1 MNDKNKKVWKLSTYL
16 QLCLVVC
23 GGVFLIGCNEQER
36 GFALPEGNIE
46 QGKAAYTRLS
56 CNECHSISEIPW
68 KGGRDSLNIQ
78 LGGELPTK
86 KTYGE
91 LVTSV
96 INPSHK
102 IAMPYTHKNG
112 TSTTAAGLSK
122 MNNYNY
128 VMTVQE
134 LIDLVAFLKS
144 EYKIKVPYR
153 YSYPY
158 Y

>member
-1 MNDKNKKVWKLSTYL
+1 MSHTNKKMRKLTSYL
-16 QLCLVVC
+16 GLFLLLC
-23 GGVFLIGCNEQER
+23 GGALLTSCNQEAQ
-36 GFALPEGNIE
+36 GFALPKGDIE
-46 QGKAAYTRLS
+46 QGKAAFTSLS
-56 CNECHSISEIPW
+56 CNECHSISEIAY
-68 KGGRDSLNIQ
+68 KGGPDNLNIQ
-78 LGGELPTK
+78 LGGELPSK

-102 IAMPYTHKNG
+102 IASS
-112 TSTTAAGLSK
+112 STRNNDTPMTDAGGSK
-122 MNNYNY
+122 MKNYNY

-134 LIDLVAFLKS
+134 LIDLVAFLQS
-144 EYKIKVPYR
+144 EYKVEIPNR